1 MTKIRSYADLKRL
14 RSFDERFE
22 YLQLR
27 SQVGAS
33 TFGFERH
40 LNQSFYSS
48 REWRRMRDI
57 VIARDNGCDLGV
69 PGHEIHDRVYIH
81 HMNPLV
87 AEDIEQRNDD
97 ILDPRFLIT
106 TCHNTHNAIHF
117 GDKSKLRRDFTPR
130 RRGDT
135 NLW

>member
-1 MTKIRSYADLKRL
+1 
-14 RSFDERFE
+14 
-22 YLQLR
+22 
-27 SQVGAS
+27 
-33 TFGFERH
+33 
-40 LNQSFYSS
+40 
-48 REWRRMRDI
+48 MRDI